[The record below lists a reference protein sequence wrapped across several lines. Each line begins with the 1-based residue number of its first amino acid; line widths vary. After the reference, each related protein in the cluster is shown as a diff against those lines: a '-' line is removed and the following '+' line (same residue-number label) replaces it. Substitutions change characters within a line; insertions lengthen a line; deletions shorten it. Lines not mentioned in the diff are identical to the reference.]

1 MPAPASHSPLPDFL
15 RRYPRILGEGA
26 VIERL
31 RRRSGIALDPHLVN
45 AAFVYEPT
53 TRALLADIYRQY
65 LEIGREFDLPL
76 FLTAPTWRAN
86 AVNIAAAGCGGRE
99 VNADNVRLLQDLR
112 AATGSYAAKVVIGG
126 MIGCRGDAYRPD
138 EALDAREARVFHAWQ
153 ADRLAVAGADFLIA
167 ITQPALS
174 EALGLAGAMAATGRP
189 YLVSFVVRPT
199 GILLDGT
206 PLGEALA
213 AIDGAV
219 RPQPT
224 GYLINCTHPDFA
236 RAALWHPTHAS
247 PQARKRVIGL
257 LANTAALSPELLD
270 GQEKLIEA
278 EPAAFAANMASLA
291 HDSGLRILGG
301 CCGTDDRHIR
311 CLAAELRRAQA
322 FDPIAEYPPSLCA
335 RRLRPPGP

>member
-1 MPAPASHSPLPDFL
+1 MAADALVPFL
-15 RRYPRILGEGA
+15 KLHRRILGEGA

-31 RRRSGIALDPHLVN
+31 RRRPGVTLDPHLVN
-45 AAFVYEPT
+45 AAFVYEPKD
-53 TRALLADIYRQY
+53 RALLVEIYRQY
-65 LEIGREFDLPL
+65 LEIGRAHDLPL

-86 AVNIAAAGCGGRE
+86 AENIAAAGCGGRD

-112 AATGSYAAKVVIGG
+112 AATGPHAAKVVIGG

-153 ADRLAVAGADFLIA
+153 ADRLAAAGADFLIG

-174 EALGLAGAMAATGRP
+174 EALGLAGAMAATGLP
-189 YLVSFVVRPT
+189 TLVSFVVRPSGT
-199 GILLDGT
+199 LLDGT

-213 AIDGAV
+213 AIDDAV

-236 RAALWHPTHAS
+236 RSALWHPIHSS
-247 PQARKRVIGL
+247 PQVRARVIGL
-257 LANTAALSPELLD
+257 LGNTAALSPELLD
-270 GQEKLIEA
+270 GRETLVEA
-278 EPAAFAANMASLA
+278 EPAAFAANLA
-291 HDSGLRILGG
+291 ALARETGLKILGG

-311 CLAAELRRAQA
+311 CLAEIWRR
-322 FDPIAEYPPSLCA
+322 EVT
-335 RRLRPPGP
+335 